1 MINREQ
7 LGLLFANK
15 RLKLN
20 LTQASVAKRVHV
32 NERTLRNW
40 ESGKAVPNLFDGLRC
55 CKVLNINPMDLV
67 NRY

>member
-15 RLKLN
+15 RLKLK
-20 LTQASVAKRVHV
+20 LTQATVAKRVHV

-55 CKVLNINPMDLV
+55 CRVLGIDPADLMT
-67 NRY
+67 RR